1 MEKDERIIVK
11 CDYCGVL
18 NDLKDGT
25 CKYCGGVLHYDNS
38 AELFKNFTQDIDNLT
53 EDQLKKLQEALS
65 KLNEN
70 NNKATTEADLKK
82 GALMSKK
89 LEGAFVITFRGGKR
103 DIAIRDGKRTY
114 ISVLSG
120 IKYFDAAYQTSVSET
135 ILVDYQGFHIINKE
149 SINEYMTAED
159 IEKKLTETLTGK
171 DVALIIYRAVNNL
184 PPAKDYSVQQL
195 KHTPNDTKRN

>member
-1 MEKDERIIVK
+1 MEKDEKIMVK

-18 NDLKDGT
+18 NDLNDGT

-38 AELFKNFTQDIDNLT
+38 AELLKKFAQDVDNLT

-65 KLNEN
+65 KLND

-89 LEGAFVITFRGGKR
+89 LEGTFVITFKSGKR
-103 DIAIRDGKRTY
+103 DIAIRNGKRTFTS
-114 ISVLSG
+114 IISG
-120 IKYFDAAYQTSVSET
+120 IKYFDAAYQNSVSES
-135 ILVDYQGFHIINKE
+135 ILFEYQGFNITNKE
-149 SINEYMTAED
+149 SINEYMTAEE

-195 KHTPNDTKRN
+195 KHTPNNTKRN